1 MPSPYQLRHAHQ
13 IIRQGGLIA
22 YPTEAVYGL
31 GCDPTNAEAVQR
43 LLRLKHRDWRKGLI
57 LIAATPDHLRPWV
70 DLPTADWQKLN
81 QYWPGPFTWV
91 VPARAG
97 TPDWITGGRPD
108 IAVRVTA
115 HPIAA
120 QLALSAGMALVS
132 TSANPAQ
139 RPAARTP
146 LAVRRYFDDTL
157 DLIVAGAVNRQ
168 ANPTPIRHW
177 PDGQWLRT

>member
-13 IIRQGGLIA
+13 LIRQGGVIA

-43 LLRLKHRDWRKGLI
+43 LLQLKQRDWRKGLI
-57 LIAATPDHLRPWV
+57 LIAASPDQLFPWV
-70 DLPTADWQKLN
+70 DLPAADWQKLN

-91 VPARAG
+91 VPASAE
-97 TPDWITGGRPD
+97 TPDWVTGGRPD

-120 QLALSAGMALVS
+120 QLARSTGMALVS

-146 LAVRRYFDDTL
+146 LTVRRYFDDNL
-157 DLIVAGAVNRQ
+157 DLIVAGAVNQR
-168 ANPTPIRHW
+168 ARPTPIRHW